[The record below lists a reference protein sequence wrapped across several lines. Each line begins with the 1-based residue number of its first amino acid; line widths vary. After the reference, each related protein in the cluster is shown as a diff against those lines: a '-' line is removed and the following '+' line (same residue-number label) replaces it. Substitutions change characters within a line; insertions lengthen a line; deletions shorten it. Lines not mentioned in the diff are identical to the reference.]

1 MQSSHDIKHKIYLCN
16 ISSADTNHAIK
27 SNAELAL
34 SAIGFNNWVFAC
46 ENPNSILGMSH
57 LLSGLT
63 FQWITK
69 YLTKGYVY
77 IDPIVKHCREF
88 EDPLIWDV
96 INGWDSATDDVKNFM
111 RDIHTSGFGSG
122 MAIPLRSPRGTK
134 GVLSLVKPQPLA
146 DAKASYLQNM
156 ETVRAIGIAIYSAIE
171 RITSK

>member
-1 MQSSHDIKHKIYLCN
+1 MQSNSEIKPNIYLCN
-16 ISSADTNHAIK
+16 ISNADTSSSIK

-34 SAIGFNNWVFAC
+34 SAISFNNWVFAC

-57 LLSGLT
+57 LFSGLT

-69 YLTKGYVY
+69 YLAKGYMY

-88 EDPLIWDV
+88 EEPLIWDA
-96 INGWDSATDDVKNFM
+96 INGWNSATDDVKDFM
-111 RDIHTSGFGSG
+111 RDIHASGFGSG
-122 MAIPLRSPRGTK
+122 MALPLRSPCGTK

-146 DAKASYLQNM
+146 IAKASYLQNM
-156 ETVRAIGIAIYSAIE
+156 ESARAIGMAVYAAIE